1 MHSLND
7 LYAND
12 MYELTVL
19 GLDVISINFIPCGI
33 RGMHKL
39 SITGL
44 KIMFVNICPL
54 EVRDSV
60 DVTLESG
67 LPGLN
72 VLGPE
77 LSLNGMNGLNV
88 LGP

>member
-12 MYELTVL
+12 MYELTVP
-19 GLDVISINFIPCGI
+19 GLDIISINFIPCGI

-44 KIMFVNICPL
+44 KILSVNIHPRD
-54 EVRDSV
+54 VRESV
-60 DVTLESG
+60 KVTSESDI
-67 LPGLN
+67 PGLN
-72 VLGPE
+72 GLGLE
-77 LSLNGMNGLNV
+77 FSMNSLNGLKK
-88 LGP
+88 LS